1 MDQLT
6 VRGIDESLREWLK
19 LEAKRN
25 KQSVNR
31 YVLTLLQEASGTNKT
46 EKRAEVTHHELD
58 HLAGSW
64 SETELQEFLKQVAQA
79 RAIDEDL
86 WQ

>member
-1 MDQLT
+1 
-6 VRGIDESLREWLK
+6 
-19 LEAKRN
+19 
-25 KQSVNR
+25 
-31 YVLTLLQEASGTNKT
+31 LLQEASGANKT

-64 SETELQEFLKQVAQA
+64 GETELQEFLKRVAQA

>member
-1 MDQLT
+1 
-6 VRGIDESLREWLK
+6 
-19 LEAKRN
+19 
-25 KQSVNR
+25 
-31 YVLTLLQEASGTNKT
+31 
-46 EKRAEVTHHELD
+46 VTHHELD

-64 SETELQEFLKQVAQA
+64 GETELQEFLKRVAQA